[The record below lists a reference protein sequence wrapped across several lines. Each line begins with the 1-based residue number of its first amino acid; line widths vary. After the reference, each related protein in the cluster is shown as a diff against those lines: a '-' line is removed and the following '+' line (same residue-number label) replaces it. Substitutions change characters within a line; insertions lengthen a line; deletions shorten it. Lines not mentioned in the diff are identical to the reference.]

1 MAATEHGIQEALKAF
16 DRAVVPVPLAAD
28 RRSSAS
34 SGYRRNEPRGMI
46 RLEERV
52 DAEINV
58 LQLPSG
64 EDPDEVI
71 RRDFSA
77 WSYAVAHPLPLVD
90 YYFTAKTSGLNLR
103 EAADKAEAAKRLLPV
118 IGSIS
123 DRVKRDAYLRKLA
136 TMISI
141 EERSLNDELQRI
153 LRGQKPTGVIAAFTD
168 RTSQRRSTRGTES
181 AGELSLQGERSKPEG
196 ETSGVSELEGAGDE
210 EAVQHFQ
217 ANSQRE
223 LQSQTFGLDKL
234 VRNRIKWED
243 YLIGLLLHNPGLCPH
258 VCGIITDGDFAGTDT
273 RELYR
278 IFNSVYQRDASPLFQ
293 SFEQFVP
300 SALLETVARARKSV
314 ESRSPLE
321 GAGLVKAAVQCATRL
336 KRARLLQ
343 SNTELQYLVRGAT
356 EAGDVAVVQQLQQQ
370 LVNIHRQLRTID
382 SAMHLQG

>member
-1 MAATEHGIQEALKAF
+1 MKAF
-16 DRAVVPVPLAAD
+16 DRTVVPVPLTAD
-28 RRSSAS
+28 RRSMRSP
-34 SGYRRNEPRGMI
+34 GYKREPRGMI

-58 LQLPSG
+58 LRLPMG

-90 YYFTAKTSGLNLR
+90 YYFVAKTSDLNLR
-103 EAADKAEAAKRLLPV
+103 EAADKSDAAKRLLPV

-141 EERSLNDELQRI
+141 DERSLNEELQRI
-153 LRGQKPTGVIAAFTD
+153 LRGQKS
-168 RTSQRRSTRGTES
+168 TSVVAVFSDHIGQYRSIRG
-181 AGELSLQGERSKPEG
+181 AELAERQSLSGNQSLLDDHLSGSEKPED
-196 ETSGVSELEGAGDE
+196 TRE
-210 EAVQHFQ
+210 ESVPRFQ
-217 ANSQRE
+217 ANNQHGQETRT
-223 LQSQTFGLDKL
+223 TFGLDKRI
-234 VRNRIKWED
+234 RNRIKWED
-243 YLIGLLLHNPGLCPH
+243 YLIGLLLHNPELCPH

-300 SALLETVARARKSV
+300 SALLESVDRARKSV

-321 GAGLVKAAVQCATRL
+321 GAGLVKDAVQCATRL
-336 KRARLLQ
+336 KRARLIQ
-343 SNTELQYLVRGAT
+343 SNTELQYLVRGAK
-356 EAGDVAVVQQLQQQ
+356 EVGDGAIVQQLQQQ
-370 LVNIHRQLRTID
+370 LMDIHRQLRTID